1 MLFFEDG
8 LEVGLTGEGE
18 EVADVANSSI
28 SSISEEKRI
37 FSFKEFALDDI
48 VAQVCVHFGLENTGQ
63 IRAFLIEGLRQVI
76 DGKRLNDM
84 SSNVIDDLLYKW
96 TDGFICL

>member
-18 EVADVANSSI
+18 EVADVAI

-37 FSFKEFALDDI
+37 FSFKEFELDDI
-48 VAQVCVHFGLENTGQ
+48 VAQVCVQFGLENTGQ

-76 DGKRLNDM
+76 DGQRLNDM

-96 TDGFICL
+96 SDGFNCL